1 MRGATVRLKSRNSDG
16 VESAEFIYTRPSECT
31 AYAEISERGNQSKG
45 GVITCGLRPVSTSDH
60 QGGKVMKYRQP
71 YNSAIY
77 WRATALVSLM
87 VVLAFVSTRLRADA
101 QTTGTC
107 GGVSVTIPFTDVPG
121 NSAFLCA
128 IAAAYFSG
136 LTNGTTATTYS
147 PSTEVTREQ
156 MAAFVSRT
164 LDQSLRRGSRRAA
177 LRQWGTP
184 AEISP
189 TLLLGATTSPQ
200 LLESDGEDIWVAIEG
215 SDRVARMQASSGRPI
230 QTFLGATNAYGVVV
244 ARGQVYVTGNTN
256 PGLLFRFDPGLPTNE
271 TFTFVEANDLGAF
284 PRAIT
289 YDGLR
294 IWTANFGGSVSIRT
308 FAGVG
313 SSTQTIST
321 GFVAPVGILYDGSH
335 VWVSDPGDDQL
346 KKLNANGTIALS
358 VAVGSDPFFP
368 VFDGMNIWAPNKLS
382 GSVTV
387 VRVKDSQGNP
397 LAQPFVLATL
407 TGNGLD
413 FPVSATFDGQRILVT
428 NQNGNSLSLWKATD
442 LTPLGFVSTGA
453 GTGPLGACSDGI
465 NFFITL
471 NGTGQLVRF

>member
-1 MRGATVRLKSRNSDG
+1 MN
-16 VESAEFIYTRPSECT
+16 
-31 AYAEISERGNQSKG
+31 
-45 GVITCGLRPVSTSDH
+45 
-60 QGGKVMKYRQP
+60 YRQP
-71 YNSAIY
+71 YCPSIY
-77 WRATALVSLM
+77 WRTTALVSLM
-87 VVLAFVSTRLRADA
+87 VVLAVVSTRLRADT
-101 QTTGTC
+101 QTTGAC

-121 NSAFLCA
+121 NSAFFCA
-128 IAAAYFSG
+128 IASAYFSG

-164 LDQSLRRGSRRAA
+164 PS
-177 LRQWGTP
+177 
-184 AEISP
+184 EISP
-189 TLLLGATTSPQ
+189 TSLGGATSPQ
-200 LLESDGEDIWVAIEG
+200 LVESDGEDIWTALEG
-215 SDRVARMQASSGRPI
+215 DDAVTRMQASSGREL
-230 QTFLGATNAYGVVV
+230 QLWSGATNAYGVVV
-244 ARGQVYVTGNTN
+244 ARGKVYITGNTN
-256 PGLLFRFDPGLPTNE
+256 PGRLYSLNPRASNNTASAEF
-271 TFTFVEANDLGAF
+271 EANDLGAF
-284 PRAIT
+284 PRGIA

-294 IWTANFGGSVSIRT
+294 VWTANFGGSVSMRT
-308 FAGVG
+308 FGAQVG
-313 SSTQTIST
+313 QGSTTTVST
-321 GFVAPVGILYDGSH
+321 GFVAPVGILYDGANI
-335 VWVSDPGDDQL
+335 WVSDPGDDQL
-346 KKLNANGTIALS
+346 KKLNVNGSIALS

-368 VFDGMNIWAPNKLS
+368 IFDGMNIWVPNKLS

-397 LAQPFVLATL
+397 LAQPFVLVTL

-413 FPVSATFDGQRILVT
+413 FPVSAAFDGQRILVT